1 MYYEL
6 ITIDIGFNMRK
17 ALVLKSNL
25 TGYGPLH
32 RTLRKQNA
40 KDEIK
45 KALSTFFNAPLENI
59 FIILK
64 DRLLTIKILE
74 ISSIDEIR
82 YTLRISVNLI
92 VSICRQHIFHPA
104 SEICCIFLNGR
115 IEQHD
120 ELAIGGCA
128 AEPIRQEPERSAV
141 ELEKTVIEPFVPIR
155 QEPERSA
162 VELEKPVMEPFVPI
176 RQEPERSAVELEKT
190 VIEPF
195 VPIRQ
200 EPESSAVEL
209 EKPAMEPFVP
219 IRQEQDLR
227 SIQSSLRID
236 IPNGPSV
243 SFGVNVNMVIYPHAA
258 EPEDFQHSVS
268 RCRINDE
275 RILNSPS
282 KRQKVE
288 SQQEMVVVLPHADEI
303 TLEMLRKSSLE
314 TREISREILSFLEI
328 LRGGLIKFS
337 RHTNPIQFMFND
349 FRVSYVSTTT
359 LECIHWATDI
369 SYETYRRS
377 VEFIAEINAFIKTI
391 INQYL

>member
-1 MYYEL
+1 MYYEI
-6 ITIDIGFNMRK
+6 ITDIGFNMQN
-17 ALVLKSNL
+17 ALIL
-25 TGYGPLH
+25 TSKLSGYGPLH
-32 RTLRKQNA
+32 RTLRNPNA
-40 KDEIK
+40 EDEIK

-59 FIILK
+59 FITLE
-64 DRLLTIKILE
+64 DRFLTIRILE

-92 VSICRQHIFHPA
+92 VSICRQHKSHTA
-104 SEICCIFLNGR
+104 GEICCIFLKGR

-120 ELAIGGCA
+120 ELAIGGRA

-176 RQEPERSAVELEKT
+176 RQE
-190 VIEPF
+190 
-195 VPIRQ
+195 
-200 EPESSAVEL
+200 
-209 EKPAMEPFVP
+209 
-219 IRQEQDLR
+219 QDLR

-243 SFGVNVNMVIYPHAA
+243 SFDINVNMVIYPHFA
-258 EPEDFQHSVS
+258 EPDDFQHTVS

-275 RILNSPS
+275 RIPNSPL
-282 KRQKVE
+282 KRQRTE
-288 SQQEMVVVLPHADEI
+288 EPEMIVLLPHADEI
-303 TLEMLRKSSLE
+303 TLEMLKRSCLE
-314 TREISREILSFLEI
+314 TREIPREIISFLEI

-337 RHTNPIQFMFND
+337 RNTNPIQFIFSD
-349 FRVSYVSTTT
+349 FRVSFVSTTT
-359 LECIHWATDI
+359 LECIHWTTDI
-369 SYETYRRS
+369 SYESYRRC
-377 VEFIAEINAFIKTI
+377 VEFIAEVNAFIKTI

>member
-6 ITIDIGFNMRK
+6 ITIGIGFNMQK
-17 ALVLKSNL
+17 ALILKSKL
-25 TGYGPLH
+25 SGYGPLH
-32 RTLRKQNA
+32 RTLRKPNA
-40 KDEIK
+40 EDEIK

-59 FIILK
+59 FITLE
-64 DRLLTIKILE
+64 DRFLTIRILE

-92 VSICRQHIFHPA
+92 VSICRQHKSHTA
-104 SEICCIFLNGR
+104 GEICCIFLKGR
-115 IEQHD
+115 IEQTD

-128 AEPIRQEPERSAV
+128 AEPIRQELVRSAV

-176 RQEPERSAVELEKT
+176 RQE
-190 VIEPF
+190 
-195 VPIRQ
+195 
-200 EPESSAVEL
+200 
-209 EKPAMEPFVP
+209 
-219 IRQEQDLR
+219 QDLR

-243 SFGVNVNMVIYPHAA
+243 SFNINVNMVIYPHVS
-258 EPEDFQHSVS
+258 EPEDFQHTVS

-288 SQQEMVVVLPHADEI
+288 SQQEMVVILPNADEI
-303 TLEMLRKSSLE
+303 TLEILRSCLE

-337 RHTNPIQFMFND
+337 RHTNPIQFMFNN
-349 FRVSYVSTTT
+349 FKVSFGLSTT
-359 LECIHWATDI
+359 LQCIHWSTDI

-377 VEFIAEINAFIKTI
+377 EEFITEVIAFITTI
-391 INQYL
+391 VNKYL

>member
-128 AEPIRQEPERSAV
+128 AE
-141 ELEKTVIEPFVPIR
+141 
-155 QEPERSA
+155 
-162 VELEKPVMEPFVPI
+162 PI

-391 INQYL
+391 LNQYL

>member
-1 MYYEL
+1 MTL
-6 ITIDIGFNMRK
+6 I
-17 ALVLKSNL
+17 L
-25 TGYGPLH
+25 TSKLSTYGPLR
-32 RTLRKQNA
+32 RTLQHPNA
-40 KDEIK
+40 GGKIK
-45 KALSTFFNAPLENI
+45 EALTEFFDAPLENI
-59 FIILK
+59 FITLE
-64 DRLLTIKILE
+64 DRFLTIRILE

-82 YTLRISVNLI
+82 YTLRISINLV
-92 VSICRQHIFHPA
+92 VSICRHHK
-104 SEICCIFLNGR
+104 SHTSGEICSIFLKGR
-115 IEQHD
+115 IEQP

-128 AEPIRQEPERSAV
+128 AEPIRQEPESSAV

-155 QEPERSA
+155 QEPERST
-162 VELEKPVMEPFVPI
+162 VELEKPV
-176 RQEPERSAVELEKT
+176 
-190 VIEPF
+190 
-195 VPIRQ
+195 
-200 EPESSAVEL
+200 
-209 EKPAMEPFVP
+209 MEPFVP

-227 SIQSSLRID
+227 SIQSSLQID

-243 SFGVNVNMVIYPHAA
+243 SFGVHVNMVVYPHMT
-258 EPEDFQHSVS
+258 EPEDFQHTVS

-282 KRQKVE
+282 KRQRVE

-303 TLEMLRKSSLE
+303 TLEILRRSCLE

-359 LECIHWATDI
+359 LECIHWSTDI

-391 INQYL
+391 LNQYL

>member
-6 ITIDIGFNMRK
+6 ITIDIGFNMQN
-17 ALVLKSNL
+17 ALIL
-25 TGYGPLH
+25 TGKLTTYGPLH
-32 RTLRKQNA
+32 RTLHKPNA
-40 KDEIK
+40 VNEIK

-59 FIILK
+59 FITLK
-64 DRLLTIKILE
+64 DRVLTIIILE

-82 YTLRISVNLI
+82 YTLRISINLV
-92 VSICRQHIFHPA
+92 VSICRLHKSHTS
-104 SEICCIFLNGR
+104 SEICSIFLNGK
-115 IEQHD
+115 IEQPK
-120 ELAIGGCA
+120 LAIGGCA
-128 AEPIRQEPERSAV
+128 AEPIRQEPES
-141 ELEKTVIEPFVPIR
+141 
-155 QEPERSA
+155 
-162 VELEKPVMEPFVPI
+162 
-176 RQEPERSAVELEKT
+176 SAVELEKT

-209 EKPAMEPFVP
+209 EKPVMEPFEP
-219 IRQEQDLR
+219 FRQEQDLR

-243 SFGVNVNMVIYPHAA
+243 SFGVNVNMVVYPHVA
-258 EPEDFQHSVS
+258 EPEDFQHTVS

-282 KRQKVE
+282 KRQRTE
-288 SQQEMVVVLPHADEI
+288 EQEMVVVLPHADEI

-349 FRVSYVSTTT
+349 FRVSFVSTTT
-359 LECIHWATDI
+359 LECIHWTTDI

-377 VEFIAEINAFIKTI
+377 VEFITEVNAFIKTI
-391 INQYL
+391 LNQYL